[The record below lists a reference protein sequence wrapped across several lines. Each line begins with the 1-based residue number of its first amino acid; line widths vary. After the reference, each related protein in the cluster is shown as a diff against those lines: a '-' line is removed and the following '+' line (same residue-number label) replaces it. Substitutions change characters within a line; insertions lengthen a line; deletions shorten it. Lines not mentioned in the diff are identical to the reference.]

1 MGIIEEA
8 KILRDIANQIAKD
21 RGTTEQEAWLEV
33 LEVFKREYRV
43 W

>member
-1 MGIIEEA
+1 MGIIEAA
-8 KILRDIANQIAKD
+8 KILRDIAKQISKD
-21 RGTTEQEAWLEV
+21 RGITEQEAWLEA

>member
-1 MGIIEEA
+1 MGIIEAA
-8 KILRDIANQIAKD
+8 KILRDIAKQIAKD
-21 RGTTEQEAWLEV
+21 RGITEQEAWLEA